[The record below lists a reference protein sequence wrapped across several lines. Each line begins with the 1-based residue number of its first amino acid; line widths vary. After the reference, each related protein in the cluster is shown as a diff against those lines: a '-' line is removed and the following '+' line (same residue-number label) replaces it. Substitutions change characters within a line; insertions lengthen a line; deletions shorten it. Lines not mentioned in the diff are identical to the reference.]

1 MEPLLSLKHVS
12 KTFPVG
18 KTILGKPDKF
28 VHAVNDVSF
37 DVYKGETFSIVGE
50 SGCGKS
56 TTGRLINHLLTPDS
70 GEIKFMGQEISHLTQ
85 DQMRP
90 LRKDVQMIFQDPA
103 GSLNPRMR
111 VEDLIAEPLLIHTD
125 MSKAERM
132 EVVHELLGIVGLSPK
147 HAKRYP
153 HEFSGGQKQRIGIAR
168 ALTVKPKLII
178 ADEPISALD
187 VSIQAQVLNLLH
199 HLQEKFDLTYVFIS
213 HDLSVVEMISDR
225 IAVMYLGFVVE
236 TAPKKCFIRLRCIL
250 TPRLF
255 SPPFRFRIPATRK
268 SGSSWREISPAPSIS
283 PKAVPS
289 LPDVKNACHNVW
301 RNVPRPKK
309 WLPAIWLPAIST
321 INNFKAS
328 ADLLRQLRLIFCIK
342 CLKQTCVRVILR
354 TRQGQAPLL
363 LK

>member
-1 MEPLLSLKHVS
+1 MEKILSLKNVS

-18 KTILGKPDKF
+18 KNLLGKPDKF
-28 VHAVNDVSF
+28 VHAVNNVSF

-56 TTGRLINHLLTPDS
+56 TTGRLINHLLTPDTGS
-70 GEIKFMGQEISHLTQ
+70 IQFMGKEISNLTQ

-90 LRKDVQMIFQDPA
+90 MRKDMQMIFQDPA

-111 VEDLIAEPLLIHTD
+111 VEDLIAEPLLIHTN
-125 MSKAERM
+125 MSREERM
-132 EVVHELLGIVGLSPK
+132 KEVSELLGIVGLSSK
-147 HAKRYP
+147 HAKRFP

-236 TAPKKCFIRLRCIL
+236 TAPKELLYK
-250 TPRLF
+250 TPLHPYTQALL
-255 SPPFRFRIPATRK
+255 S
-268 SGSSWREISPAPSIS
+268 
-283 PKAVPS
+283 AVPI
-289 LPDVKNACHNVW
+289 PDPDYQKE
-301 RNVPRPKK
+301 RIILEGDIP
-309 WLPAIWLPAIST
+309 ST
-321 INNFKAS
+321 INLPKGCPFAARCKMC
-328 ADLLRQLRLIFCIK
+328 RPE
-342 CLKQTCVRVILR
+342 CLEQRPETKEVEPGHFVSCHLY
-354 TRQGQAPLL
+354 
-363 LK
+363 K